1 MIYNSYKIQTFW
13 GGGRVLTIRKKL
25 LGVSVCVLIL
35 FSMALFVVN
44 QRSERFF
51 VRYLEASG
59 METIAADARIV
70 GAFFEKYENFM
81 DAAASTAEQ
90 SYRLDSILKPALEKM
105 TTKMAKDG
113 VMAVYLGTED
123 DGRFVVGSD
132 WVPPEGWDPRERPW
146 YKEAVEQNKAIFTR
160 PYIDSITGGV
170 VTTAAIPVYEDSK
183 LIGVV
188 GCDIDITT
196 LSDFV
201 ASLRIGGEGSG
212 FLLTPDGLVMASSH
226 EEDVMKANMATH
238 HQFSESLRG
247 IANRMIKGESGMDK
261 FMQDGVEQ
269 YAFFAPTRHGF
280 SLGVTFPTSAIKTQ
294 VGAITRQLLYIAGGI
309 FLLLL
314 IVLRWISVGINRSV
328 DMLTSDVKELGQ
340 KNLAVRCF
348 AKGNDEMSVIA
359 TELNKMIDSLRDAM
373 GIGRRQARQTL
384 DSSQALSALSEETS
398 ASMEEVKASVDEAE
412 LAINSILQ
420 AATSVSNVVHSSEET
435 AQDVAKETQQIASL
449 TEQAQSLTE
458 EVRELSSSIV
468 LNIDNAVHQATVNGE
483 ASRQL
488 LGSIDKVKIFV
499 ETITKIADQTNLLA
513 LNAAIEAARA
523 GEAGRGFAVV
533 AEEVRKLAEESAE
546 AAQQVRSIT
555 DVIVTDT
562 GKTNE
567 AAEAVIGILQE
578 ASQRIKDTQIKVGE
592 TSDMLPQINEAV
604 QNIVELSYGQATE
617 AQTLSKNTDESTRR
631 IEELLETIRQISQ
644 AFEDTA
650 RAGEQLAIEAQRMSS
665 QAEETQNIM
674 EEFTLEEGTALM
686 AQA

>member
-1 MIYNSYKIQTFW
+1 M
-13 GGGRVLTIRKKL
+13 TIRKKL
-25 LGVSVCVLIL
+25 LGVSICVLIL

-44 QRSERFF
+44 RRSERFF

-90 SYRLDSILKPALEKM
+90 SYRLDSILKPALEEM
-105 TTKMAKDG
+105 TKKMAKDG

-123 DGRFVVGSD
+123 DGRFIVGGD
-132 WVPPEGWDPRERPW
+132 WVPPDGWDPRERPW
-146 YKEAVEQNKAIFTR
+146 YKQALEEKNTIFTR
-160 PYIDSITGGV
+160 PYIDSITGNV
-170 VTTAAIPVYEDSK
+170 VTTAATPVYEGPK

-188 GCDIDITT
+188 GCDVDIST

-201 ASLRIGGEGSG
+201 AGLKIAGEGSG
-212 FLLTPDGLVMASSH
+212 FLLTPEGLVMASFH
-226 EEDVMKANMATH
+226 KEDVMKANMATH
-238 HQFSESLRG
+238 LQFPQSLRD
-247 IANRMIKGESGMDK
+247 IANRMINGSSGMDK
-261 FMQDGVEQ
+261 FIQDGVEQ

-280 SLGVTFPTSAIKTQ
+280 SLGITFPTSTIKTQ

-314 IVLRWISVGINRSV
+314 LVLRWISVGINRSV
-328 DMLTSDVKELGQ
+328 DMLTSDVKKLGQ
-340 KNLAVRCF
+340 KNLAIRCLT
-348 AKGNDEMSVIA
+348 KGNDEMSMIA
-359 TELNKMIDSLRDAM
+359 MELNKMVDSLGNAM
-373 GIGRRQARQTL
+373 TIGRRQARQTL
-384 DSSQALSALSEETS
+384 DSSQTLGALSEETS

-412 LAINSILQ
+412 QAIHSILQ
-420 AATSVSNVVHSSEET
+420 AATSVSKVVHSSEET

-449 TEQAQSLTE
+449 TEQAASLTE
-458 EVRELSSSIV
+458 KVRGLSSSV
-468 LNIDNAVHQATVNGE
+468 VQNIDNAVHQARVNGE

-488 LGSIDKVKIFV
+488 LDSIGKVKIFV

-555 DVIVTDT
+555 DVIVADT
-562 GKTNE
+562 GRTND
-567 AAEAVIGILQE
+567 AAEAMVGILQE
-578 ASQRIKDTQIKVGE
+578 ASQRIEGTQTAVGE
-592 TSDMLPQINEAV
+592 TSAMLPQINEAV
-604 QNIVELSYGQATE
+604 QNIVTLSHGQATE
-617 AQTLSKNTDESTRR
+617 AQNLRQSTDESTRR
-631 IEELLETIRQISQ
+631 IQELLETVHQISQ

-650 RAGEQLAIEAQRMSS
+650 RAGEQLAVEAQKLSS

-674 EEFTLEEGTALM
+674 EEFKLEDQKGLM
-686 AQA
+686 VQA